1 MFNAY
6 VLNSDFQD
14 IRAKER
20 RKADKEEYQRKAAY
34 LDLREK
40 KGGSSSKEKKDKDS
54 SKSSKHRDSSKDK
67 DSKQRDSNSKHK
79 DKDRSSKHKDGS
91 SKEKKGN
98 LYFINNFL
106 TRVPTKTG
114 KMGRHFLVRENNTK
128 YWKSQEFQTNVNYY
142 L

>member
-1 MFNAY
+1 MD
-6 VLNSDFQD
+6 VDFQD

-54 SKSSKHRDSSKDK
+54 SKSSNHRDSSKDK
-67 DSKQRDSNSKHK
+67 DSKHSDSSFKHK

-98 LYFINNFL
+98 LFNFL
-106 TRVPTKTG
+106 TRVPTRTG
-114 KMGRHFLVRENNTK
+114 KMGRHFLVGENNTK
-128 YWKSQEFQTNVNYY
+128 YWKRNFRQMLIIIFSDV
-142 L
+142 LK